1 MEYNSNNGISIMF
14 REKERKQQGR
24 KRISLENNRYLIRK
38 TLILHKYN
46 GYIGK
51 NQLFFLKRKG
61 ELRTRKVSLNF
72 LKKL

>member
-24 KRISLENNRYLIRK
+24 KRISLENNRYLIKK
-38 TLILHKYN
+38 TLILNKYN

-51 NQLFFLKRKG
+51 NQLFFLKRKV